1 MGDGEG
7 SNVLGAPAEADGI
20 PRVWSGS
27 HIGLTSDTS
36 SDPERRGAGIPGGA
50 LLFFVPQEH

>member
-36 SDPERRGAGIPGGA
+36 SEPERRGAGIPGGA
-50 LLFFVPQEH
+50 LLLFVPQ